1 MVSKHIYRMQ
11 SPPLFWDFHS
21 ITNML
26 PVISKPPCGVEW
38 FSKFSQRLKNKLK
51 KCWVLPDFS
60 KWLLSHLARLIHLDL
75 WSSLSGVIWMSL
87 AIVSSMWQPALG
99 SIYLS
104 SSGVKKKTK
113 HHKHIVICLDMCFF
127 TENQWTEPT
136 LGHGL
141 TWCISF
147 NSFGVWYSFHWPYFI
162 KEMQ

>member
-104 SSGVKKKTK
+104 SSGVKKKRSITNTSWFVWTCVFSLK
-113 HHKHIVICLDMCFF
+113 TSGRSQHMAWHDVSPLIPLECDIAFTDHIL
-127 TENQWTEPT
+127 
-136 LGHGL
+136 
-141 TWCISF
+141 
-147 NSFGVWYSFHWPYFI
+147 
-162 KEMQ
+162 